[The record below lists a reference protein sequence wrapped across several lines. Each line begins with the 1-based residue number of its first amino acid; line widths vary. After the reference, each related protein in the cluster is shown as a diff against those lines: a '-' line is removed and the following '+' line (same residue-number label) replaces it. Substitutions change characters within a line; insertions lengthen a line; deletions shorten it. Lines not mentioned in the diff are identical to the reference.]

1 MRDIATLARQVRA
14 LGQAGDLLLAITI
27 AGNEPA
33 MLEAVQAALERDM
46 TVVAPLAAMAVPWR
60 LHAA

>member
-1 MRDIATLARQVRA
+1 MQPSRSRTLAAIALWLAAATTGAGADIAALARQVRG

-33 MLEAVQAALERDM
+33 DR
-46 TVVAPLAAMAVPWR
+46 R
-60 LHAA
+60 S